1 MSITR
6 RQFLLTTT
14 GVRVGLSLP
23 SFHQRALSLPEN
35 LGNGIEHEKP
45 FYMHFKAGYKADVNG
60 MHINCHNV
68 VVISADCY
76 ATARRKAH
84 SVFDASQVTVIGKQ
98 PNMKPFRGGLVYVN
112 V

>member
-14 GVRVGLSLP
+14 GVSVGLSLP
-23 SFHQRALSLPEN
+23 SFHQRALSLWEN
-35 LGNGIEHEKP
+35 HEGGIEREKP
-45 FYMHFKAGYKADVNG
+45 FYMHFKAGYKADVDG
-60 MHINCHNV
+60 MHINCHNI
-68 VVISADCY
+68 VVIAADSY
-76 ATARRKAH
+76 ATALRKAH
-84 SVFDASQVTVIGKQ
+84 SVFDANQVTVIGRQ